1 MYIGMQFGVNNS
13 FSQQRN
19 QKLNE
24 VTVFPDL
31 FYG

>member
-13 FSQQRN
+13 ISQQRN

-31 FYG
+31 LYG